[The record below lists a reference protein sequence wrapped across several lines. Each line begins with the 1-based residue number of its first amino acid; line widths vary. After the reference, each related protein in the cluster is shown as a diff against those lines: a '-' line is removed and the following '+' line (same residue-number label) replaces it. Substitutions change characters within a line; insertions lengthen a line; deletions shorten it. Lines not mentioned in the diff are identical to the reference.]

1 MKMSANVETM
11 FYTREKPWH
20 GLGTMVAQAQTS
32 EDAIRLAGLDW
43 NVVQKPIFMENRNM
57 VPDYLV
63 NVRDVDDT
71 VLGVVTRHY
80 KVIQNKEAFDF
91 TDRLLGEGVRYET
104 AGALQQGRRIWLL
117 ARMPEEY
124 KVLGD
129 EFATYLVFSNSHD
142 GTGAV
147 KVAVTPVRVVCNN
160 TLNLA
165 LSTAKR
171 SWSTPHKGDIREK
184 VREAGNTLLLASG
197 YVRSLRREAEEL
209 NKKKLT
215 GQQVEGYIKLLLP
228 GGDSAVAQ
236 KNTRRVRNELRA
248 RYYDAPDLRDMGNS
262 AYRFINAVAD
272 FATHT
277 EPLRR
282 TERYKERR
290 FESVMDG
297 STLIDKAYK
306 MIREV

>member
-1 MKMSANVETM
+1 MSANVETM

-32 EDAIRLAGLDW
+32 EDAIQLAGLDW
-43 NVVQKPIFMENRNM
+43 SVIQKPVFMENGDV
-57 VPDYLV
+57 VPEYLV
-63 NVRDVDDT
+63 NVRDVDGM
-71 VLGVVTRHY
+71 VLGVVTKRY
-80 KVIQNKEAFDF
+80 KVVQNKEAFDF

-104 AGALQQGRRIWLL
+104 AGSLQYGRRIWLL

-124 KVLGD
+124 RVLGD

-184 VREAGNTLLLASG
+184 VREAGNTLLLASR
-197 YVRSLRREAEEL
+197 YVKSLRKEAEEL
-209 NKKKLT
+209 HKKKLT
-215 GQQVEGYIKLLLP
+215 EQQVEGYIRLLLP
-228 GGDSAVAQ
+228 GGGDSVAAK
-236 KNTRRVRNELRA
+236 KNTRRVRDELRT
-248 RYYDAPDLRDMGNS
+248 RYYNAPDLRDMGNS
-262 AYRFINAVAD
+262 AYRFINAVSD

-282 TERYKERR
+282 TDRHRERR
-290 FESVMDG
+290 FEGAMDG
-297 STLIDKAYK
+297 SLLIDKAYK
-306 MIREV
+306 MIHEV